1 MPPFRS
7 KADHL
12 HSFKEIASGNWQQTS
27 KFNERIKDYDLNG
40 NIKGIERSG
49 SLSNWGTGPIDN
61 LTYKYHG
68 NQLIAV
74 DDAVLTDNGYDF
86 ADNGSF
92 YSGAL
97 REFEYDANGNATR
110 DNNKGI
116 LSIGYNHLNLPVEV
130 SFSKDNKLEY
140 LYDATGTKLRQD
152 VVVTK
157 NLTKRTDF
165 ISNFVIVNNAPAWIN
180 FDEGRVSTSS
190 PRPSPQGEGSLILL

>member
-1 MPPFRS
+1 M
-7 KADHL
+7 
-12 HSFKEIASGNWQQTS
+12 
-27 KFNERIKDYDLNG
+27 
-40 NIKGIERSG
+40 
-49 SLSNWGTGPIDN
+49 IDN
-61 LTYKYHG
+61 LNYKYHG

-74 DDAVLTDNGYDF
+74 DDAELTDNGYDF
-86 ADNGSF
+86 ADNGS
-92 YSGAL
+92 YYNGAL
-97 REFEYDANGNATR
+97 QEFEYDANGNATR

-180 FDEGRVSTSS
+180 FYEGLDAPHP
-190 PRPSPQGEGSLILL
+190 PRPSPQGEGSYILLKMLNCFSLQRNAEHEPTISPLLYPLLEERAG